1 MHGPH
6 LRTVTFKLGLVNDSA
21 KQGENEAI
29 DASQT
34 LTSTL
39 NKAILLRVNHE
50 KHLFRLI
57 HISSLLKSIQI
68 DAFMRRL
75 SYKKIIKLPCSIY
88 WAPNDTSFLNRRL
101 QPNYVQSCQKQQI
114 SEKSKH
120 VNKIKAE

>member
-114 SEKSKH
+114 IGEKQ
-120 VNKIKAE
+120 ACQ